1 MPVARRWALL
11 LAGTLTL
18 AGLGVPVG
26 PAYAV
31 EGDCNAIDDDTTDA
45 THVQMPSAPLT
56 ELRIEEATDLLAKR
70 DITPGQGVGVAVI
83 DSGVADDDGRI
94 PTVGGFRAAPF
105 SKTDRDTYYHG
116 TAVAGLIAGQERPNG
131 EPVGIAPG
139 ASVFDVRVYDAPEDS
154 DDGELGGL
162 TAEGVIA
169 GLEWV
174 AAHVSDGPDKIRI
187 ATVALALQP
196 SKELEA
202 VINRLAALGVVVVAA
217 SGNRPTDESDP
228 VLGDFAGEPL
238 PGEDAARVVYP
249 AGYLPVV
256 AATSSVPRGVD
267 ARDFVVQNSATDI
280 AAPTVNGVSYS
291 MNGVSCLLPPEAA
304 TSWAAAEI
312 SGVLALLMSAY
323 REHPSRILARLYRT
337 ATGAGDLTTR
347 LTGHGV
353 AQPVEALQR
362 PLTFEESGFPETSE
376 TNDTVQKARAPRP
389 EADVL
394 ADTRRRRRLVGS
406 GRWRSAGD
414 RDAAASGARAA
425 ARRALAGNL
434 AEDRG
439 FEPLRACT
447 QPAFQASAIGH

>member
-1 MPVARRWALL
+1 MPVARRWAVL
-11 LAGTLTL
+11 LASTLTI
-18 AGLGVPVG
+18 AGLTLPVA
-26 PAYAV
+26 PAAYAV
-31 EGDCNAIDDDTTDA
+31 EGACNAIDDDTTDA

-56 ELRIEEATDLLAKR
+56 ELRIEEATDLLAER
-70 DITPGQGVGVAVI
+70 DIAPGQGVGVAVV

-94 PTVGGFRAAPF
+94 PRVGGFRAAPF
-105 SKTDRDTYYHG
+105 SKTDADTYYHG

-154 DDGELGGL
+154 DDGRLGGL
-162 TAEGVIA
+162 TDQGVIA

-174 AAHVSDGPDKIRI
+174 AANVAAGPVPIRI

-196 SKELEA
+196 SKKLEA
-202 VINRLAALGVVVVAA
+202 VVNRLAALGVVVVAA
-217 SGNRPTDESDP
+217 SGNRPADESDP

-249 AGYLPVV
+249 AGYIPVV

-267 ARDFVVQNSATDI
+267 ARESVVQNSATDI
-280 AAPTVNGVSYS
+280 AAPTVSGVSYAI
-291 MNGVSCLLPPEAA
+291 NGVSCLLPPEAA

-323 REHPSRILARLYRT
+323 DDEHPSRTLARLYRT
-337 ATGAGDLTTR
+337 ATGAGELTTR

-376 TNDTVQKARAPRP
+376 INDTVRRAQAPRP

-394 ADTRRRRRLVGS
+394 SDTREDALWWGLAGGGALVIGMLLRPVLARRRPPEG
-406 GRWRSAGD
+406 
-414 RDAAASGARAA
+414 
-425 ARRALAGNL
+425 
-434 AEDRG
+434 
-439 FEPLRACT
+439 
-447 QPAFQASAIGH
+447 